1 MINRKFI
8 LNFAPTGLIPT
19 REMTPYVPILPDEIV
34 NEVLNVADL
43 GISMVHIHAR
53 DSATGKPSH
62 EKEVYGAIIGGIRKK
77 RKDLI
82 LCVSTSGRI
91 FNKFEKRSDCLNL
104 EGELKPD
111 LGSLT
116 LSSLNFNKQ
125 ASVNSP
131 QMIQD
136 LARRMLERGIKPELE
151 AFDLGMINYAK
162 YLIQK
167 GLLQPPYYFNLILG
181 NIACAQ
187 ADILHL
193 GLMINELPEESIW
206 SVGAV
211 GDYQLKMNSIAIAAG
226 GGVRVGLEDSIW
238 YDEERTR
245 LATNRDLIERIVYI
259 ARAMGREPFSPREA
273 RELLK
278 LNAS

>member
-1 MINRKFI
+1 MLDSKFI

-19 REMTPYVPILPDEIV
+19 RDMTRHVPIRPAEIV
-34 NEVLNVADL
+34 NQVLDVADL
-43 GISMVHIHAR
+43 GVSMVHIHAR
-53 DSATGKPSH
+53 DPATGKPTH
-62 EKEVYGAIIGGIRKK
+62 AKEVYGKIIGGIRKK
-77 RKDLI
+77 RKELI
-82 LCVSTSGRI
+82 LCVSTSGRV
-91 FNKFEKRSDCLNL
+91 FNRFDKRSDCLNL
-104 EGELKPD
+104 EGDLKPD

-136 LARRMLERGIKPELE
+136 LARFMLERGIKPELE

-167 GLLQPPYYFNLILG
+167 GLLEPPYYFNLILG

-193 GLMINELPEESIW
+193 GLMINELPEDSIW

-211 GDYQLKMNSIAIAAG
+211 GDSQLRMNSIAIAAG
-226 GGVRVGLEDSIW
+226 GGVRVGLEDNIW
-238 YDEERTR
+238 YDAERTK
-245 LATNRDLIERIVYI
+245 LATNRELVERVVYI
-259 ARAMGREPFSPREA
+259 ARSMGREPLSPREA
-273 RELLK
+273 RGLLK
-278 LNAS
+278 L

>member
-1 MINRKFI
+1 MLDSKFI

-19 REMTPYVPILPDEIV
+19 REMTPHVPVRPAEIV
-34 NEVLNVADL
+34 KQVLDVADL
-43 GISMVHIHAR
+43 GVSMVHIHAR
-53 DSATGKPSH
+53 DPATGKPTH
-62 EKEVYGAIIGGIRKK
+62 AKEVYGKIIGGIRKK

-82 LCVSTSGRI
+82 LCVSTSGRV
-91 FNKFEKRSDCLNL
+91 FNRFDKRSDCLNL
-104 EGELKPD
+104 EGDLKPD

-125 ASVNSP
+125 ASINSP
-131 QMIQD
+131 QMIQA
-136 LARRMLERGIKPELE
+136 LARWMLERGIKPELE

-167 GLLQPPYYFNLILG
+167 GLLEPPYYFNLILG

-193 GLMINELPEESIW
+193 GLMINELPEGSIW

-211 GDYQLKMNSIAIAAG
+211 GDSQLRMNSIAIAAG
-226 GGVRVGLEDSIW
+226 GGVRVGLEDNIW
-238 YDEERTR
+238 YDAERTK
-245 LATNRDLIERIVYI
+245 LATNRELVERVVYI
-259 ARAMGREPFSPREA
+259 AKSMGREPLSPREA
-273 RELLK
+273 RGLLK
-278 LNAS
+278 L